1 MAKRHRGK
9 LELDWVDKGDII
21 VTKFDDK
28 GKTYPAS
35 YIRDG
40 FQKKGWK
47 QIANNF
53 NIQYNTV
60 NDT

>member
-1 MAKRHRGK
+1 MAKKHRGK
-9 LELDWVDKGDII
+9 LELGWVDKGDII
-21 VTKFDDK
+21 VTKFDDN

-35 YIRDG
+35 YFQDG